1 MKLSGYKGH
10 VTNIPRTI
18 VPVRAIIGNYRDLWH
33 VELSF
38 RMSKTELDAR
48 PMLHRTGDAIEA
60 NLRVVFTAL
69 GAARFMQDSTGLLLK
84 KIITTLRPLREFV
97 GVIGDQEI
105 TFAGEIRRP
114 AKDILDA
121 LQAAR

>member
-38 RMSKTELDAR
+38 RMSTTDVDAR
-48 PMLHRTGDAIEA
+48 PLLHRTGDAIEA
-60 NLRVVFTAL
+60 NLGGGF
-69 GAARFMQDSTGLLLK
+69 
-84 KIITTLRPLREFV
+84 
-97 GVIGDQEI
+97 
-105 TFAGEIRRP
+105 P
-114 AKDILDA
+114 A
-121 LQAAR
+121 